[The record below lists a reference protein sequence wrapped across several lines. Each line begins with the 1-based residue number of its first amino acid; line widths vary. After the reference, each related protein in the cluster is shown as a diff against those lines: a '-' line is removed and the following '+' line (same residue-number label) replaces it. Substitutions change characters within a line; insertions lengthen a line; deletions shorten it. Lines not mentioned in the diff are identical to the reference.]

1 MKKLVSYLRK
11 FEKAQILPIVA
22 IGMFA
27 MIGMAAL
34 LLDGGVLMANRRS
47 AQAAADAGALAGA
60 RLICQ
65 EASAATIEAEAL
77 RYAVD
82 LNKADPYPSTT
93 ASYDSITGLVTVVAK
108 KEQNSW
114 FARIFGDDTLSTG
127 ASASA
132 GCYHPSIA
140 KRVLPIAFYYES
152 PPVNAGAANCNTDGS
167 CALVNWDF
175 YELMN
180 ELSATSATNL
190 PLDDIYIVANTTKVC
205 EKPIT
210 GAIVCT
216 EMSTNASGGNRT
228 WIDLSELADTNNLK
242 KVIQD
247 GLDQPLYTPAWINGQ
262 TGLNAAIYSGSNF
275 SNLASISGYES
286 YPARLLTVPL
296 FDQYCPSGGT
306 CQPVPDPVYDNIR
319 YYLVNENQPAYR
331 FVGFAPFVIT
341 CVTKNDKC
349 EFGNCIPA
357 KTGPN
362 TTKKPICPGY
372 LASDPAT
379 NPDKSAIE
387 GYFVEGLPADMF
399 AWGTEGVDAGIYIIS
414 LSD

>member
-1 MKKLVSYLRK
+1 MNKNFFHSREV
-11 FEKAQILPIVA
+11 EAGQILPIVA

-27 MIGMAAL
+27 IIGLAAI

-60 RLICQ
+60 RLSCL
-65 EASAATIEAEAL
+65 EASGSSIEAEAL
-77 RYAVD
+77 YYAVD
-82 LNKADPYPSTT
+82 LNKADPSTT
-93 ASYDSITGLVTVVAK
+93 ASYDSSTGLVTVVAEM
-108 KEQNSW
+108 EQDSW
-114 FARIFGDDTLSTG
+114 FARIFGEDTLSAG

-132 GCYHPSIA
+132 GCYYPSIA
-140 KRVLPIAFYYES
+140 SRVLPLAFYYES
-152 PPVNAGAANCNTDGS
+152 PPIEADAANCNTDGS

-180 ELSATSATNL
+180 ALSATTPENL
-190 PLDDIYIVANTTKVC
+190 PLDDIYIVASTTKVC
-205 EKPIT
+205 EKSVT
-210 GAIVCT
+210 GTIVCS
-216 EMSTNASGGNRT
+216 EMRTNASGGNRT
-228 WIDLSELADTNNLK
+228 WIDLNVLNDSPKNVK
-242 KVIQD
+242 KIIAEGVD
-247 GLDQPLYTPAWINGQ
+247 HSLYTPAWINGEPG
-262 TGLNAAIYSGSNF
+262 TSSAIYSGPIF
-275 SNLASISGYES
+275 QDLEPIAGYEG

-306 CQPVPDPVYDNIR
+306 CQAVPDPVYDNIH
-319 YYLVNENQPAYR
+319 YYLVNANQPAYR

-362 TTKKPICPGY
+362 DTNKAICPGY

-387 GYFVEGLPADMF
+387 GYFVDGLPAGMV
-399 AWGTEGVDAGIYIIS
+399 AWGTEGVDAGLYIIS

>member
-34 LLDGGVLMANRRS
+34 LLDSGVLMANRRS

-60 RLICQ
+60 RLICLEQ
-65 EASAATIEAEAL
+65 SESAIEAEAL
-77 RYAVD
+77 YYAVD
-82 LNKADPYPSTT
+82 LNKADPSTT
-93 ASYDSITGLVTVVAK
+93 ASYDSITGLVTVVAQI
-108 KEQNSW
+108 EQNSW
-114 FARIFGDDTLSTG
+114 FARIFGDDTLSAS

-132 GCYHPSIA
+132 GCYYPSVA
-140 KRVLPIAFYYES
+140 SRVMPTAFYYES

-175 YELMN
+175 YSLMN
-180 ELSATSATNL
+180 TLSATSATNL
-190 PLDDIYIVANTTKVC
+190 PLDDIYIVANTTKIC
-205 EKPIT
+205 EKSVT
-210 GAIVCT
+210 GSIVCS

-228 WIDLSELADTNNLK
+228 WIDLNVLNDSNKNLTRI
-242 KVIQD
+242 IQE
-247 GLDQPLYTPAWINGQ
+247 GLDHSLHTPAWINGQ
-262 TGLNAAIYSGSNF
+262 TGVNAALYNGSNYSG
-275 SNLASISGYES
+275 LATIAGYES

-296 FDQYCPSGGT
+296 FDQYCPSGRT
-306 CQPVPDPVYDNIR
+306 CQAVPDPVYDNIH
-319 YYLVNENQPAYR
+319 YYLVSENQPAYR

-357 KTGPN
+357 NTGPN
-362 TTKKPICPGY
+362 TTNKPICPGY

-399 AWGTEGVDAGIYIIS
+399 ASGTEGVDAGIYIIS

>member
-1 MKKLVSYLRK
+1 MNKHVFPLRK
-11 FEKAQILPIVA
+11 FETAQILPIVA
-22 IGMFA
+22 IGMVA
-27 MIGMAAL
+27 IIGLAAI
-34 LLDGGVLMANRRS
+34 LLDGGVLMANRRA

-77 RYAVD
+77 HYAVD
-82 LNKADPYPSTT
+82 LNKADPSTT
-93 ASYDSITGLVTVVAK
+93 ASYDSSTGLVTVVAK
-108 KEQNSW
+108 IEQTSW
-114 FARIFGDDTLSTG
+114 FARIFGEDTLSAA

-132 GCYHPSIA
+132 GCFYPSIA
-140 KRVLPIAFYYES
+140 NRVLPLAFYYES
-152 PPVNAGAANCNTDGS
+152 PPIEADAADCNEDGS

-175 YELMN
+175 YSLMN
-180 ELSATSATNL
+180 TLSATSATNL

-205 EKPIT
+205 EKSVT
-210 GAIVCT
+210 GSIVCS
-216 EMSTNASGGNRT
+216 EMRTNASGGNRT
-228 WIDLSELADTNNLK
+228 WIDLNVLNDSNKNLK
-242 KVIQD
+242 KIIQES
-247 GLDQPLYTPAWINGQ
+247 LDHSLHTPAWINGQ
-262 TGLNAAIYSGSNF
+262 TGVNSALYNGSNYSG
-275 SNLASISGYES
+275 LATIAGYES

-296 FDQYCPSGGT
+296 FDQYCPSGRT
-306 CQPVPDPVYDNIR
+306 CQPVPDPVYDNIH

-362 TTKKPICPGY
+362 TTNKPICPGY

-387 GYFVEGLPADMF
+387 GYFVDGLPADMF